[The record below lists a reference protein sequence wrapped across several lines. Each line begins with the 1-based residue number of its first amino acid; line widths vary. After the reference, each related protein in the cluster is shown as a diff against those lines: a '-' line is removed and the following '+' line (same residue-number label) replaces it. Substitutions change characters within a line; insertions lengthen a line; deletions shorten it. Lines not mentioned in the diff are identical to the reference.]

1 MKIELIRCTAFQGIN
16 RKKSASTLYGQ
27 RFRGEN
33 KRRMKSW
40 KICWSLVLAFAST
53 GHVYGGGSG
62 LNVVVVV
69 NQSSSNSVELGNY
82 YCEKRQV
89 PPQNVLR
96 TSWTGANDSWLEAD
110 FETVILNPL
119 LSMISARGLT
129 NQIDYVVVSMDFP
142 FRITEATGYNSTTA
156 DLFYGFKPDGPAMP
170 GLPASC
176 NLPAVSDSSY
186 AGSESIFRYS
196 HPSTAT
202 TNSFLATMI
211 TSTSLDA
218 AKAVVD
224 HGLAGDGAFPTQTVI
239 LGESSDP
246 FRNVRYLNFDDTI
259 FSARLRTNYSILQ
272 TNLDSP
278 LGLSN
283 MLGYQNGHY
292 QFAISPNAF
301 VPGAMADSLTS
312 YGGVIFG
319 LNDHTTLL
327 AFINAS
333 ASGSYG
339 TIVEPCN
346 YLEKFPAPQ
355 NYFYQARG
363 FSLAECYYQSVTN
376 PYQGLL
382 VAEPLSAPF
391 AMRPIATWNNLQY
404 NARLTGVTN
413 LGLQIVGSDLQH
425 PVQQVDLFLDG
436 IFLQSVTNI
445 APTANNIIYVTIN
458 GFPTNYTIPA
468 SASIKSVTS
477 NLTMRLSQAAY
488 VNATKVHA
496 FTHGDRIEL
505 QSFDNT
511 KLGPQV
517 SLSVSNSAGSAAA
530 LTTYLSTSRPNFLD
544 SPARGSRSYSVTN
557 IPQVGSFLE
566 LDVIKT
572 NGQTVV
578 VSLTNNT
585 AGATIAQFAHAFFN
599 SINTA
604 PNLMGAD
611 GVSVENVVMH
621 EDFSFAFG
629 SDDHSGDFDIRPRS
643 PGWPASQVKARMRA
657 GLNLAVTPSTTN
669 TLDVNVTDL
678 QPRNHL
684 YVTAGLTNLPLTA
697 ALNTTTLAD
706 GYHELTA
713 VAYEGSH
720 VRTQTRISQNI
731 VIQNS
736 SLSAT
741 LNLVAGGTNSFVG
754 NTLQFSVVANT
765 NNVSKIELFATGG
778 SLGSVLGQSNA
789 LFNVPGTNVGVG
801 LHPFY
806 AIVTIATGKQYRTQ
820 TIWVRL
826 FETEPPFPVSIS
838 VPPFKLTWPA
848 TPAKTYNIL
857 STTNL
862 TSPFQVRDSVTVS
875 NSFGQWVEPNP
886 TSMQRFYRLQTTN

>member
-1 MKIELIRCTAFQGIN
+1 M
-16 RKKSASTLYGQ
+16 
-27 RFRGEN
+27 
-33 KRRMKSW
+33 
-40 KICWSLVLAFAST
+40 LALTVARQ
-53 GHVYGGGSG
+53 VYGGGSG

-96 TSWTGANDSWLEAD
+96 TTWTGGNVNWFETNV
-110 FETVILNPL
+110 ETVILNPL
-119 LSMISARGLT
+119 FSMMATRGLT
-129 NQIDYVVVSMDFP
+129 NQIDDVVLSMDFP
-142 FRITEATGYNSTTA
+142 YRVDSTNGYNSTTA
-156 DLFYGFKPDGPAMP
+156 VLYYGFKSDDPAPGP
-170 GLPASC
+170 GLPTSC
-176 NLPAVSDSSY
+176 SLPAVSDSSY

-196 HPSTAT
+196 RPATAT
-202 TNSFLATMI
+202 TNSFLAMMI
-211 TSTSLDA
+211 TSTSLDE

-224 HGLAGDGAFPTQTVI
+224 NGVAADGTFPTQTVI
-239 LGESSDP
+239 LGQSSDP
-246 FRNVRYLNFDDTI
+246 FRNIRYVNFDNAI
-259 FSARLRTNYSILQ
+259 FSARFRTNFSILQ

-283 MLGYQNGHY
+283 MLGYLNGV
-292 QFAISPNAF
+292 QLFTISSNAF

-319 LNDHTTLL
+319 PNDHTTLL

-339 TIVEPCN
+339 TVVEPCN
-346 YLEKFPAPQ
+346 YLEKFPSPQ

-363 FSLAECYYQSVTN
+363 FSLAECYYQSVSN

-382 VAEPLSAPF
+382 VGEPLAAPF
-391 AMRPIATWNNLQY
+391 AKAPNAAWNNLPY
-404 NARLTGVTN
+404 NARLIGVTN
-413 LGLQIVGSDLQH
+413 LILQIAGSDLQH
-425 PVQQVDLFLDG
+425 PVQQVDIFLDG
-436 IFLQSVTNI
+436 TFLQTVTNI
-445 APTANNIIYVTIN
+445 APTANNIIYLTIN

-468 SASIKSVTS
+468 GASIKSVTS
-477 NLTMRLSQAAY
+477 NLTVRLSQPAY
-488 VNATKVHA
+488 VNAAKVHA

-511 KLGPQV
+511 KLGAQV
-517 SLSVSNSAGSAAA
+517 SLAVSNSAGSAPA
-530 LTTYLSTSRPNFLD
+530 LTTYLSTSRPSFLD
-544 SPARGSRSYSVTN
+544 SPARGSRSYSATN

-585 AGATIAQFAHAFFN
+585 SGVTIAQFAHAFFTAVN
-599 SINTA
+599 SS
-604 PNLMGAD
+604 PNLTGID

-629 SDDHSGDFDIRPRS
+629 PDDHSGDFDIRPRS
-643 PGWPASQVKARMRA
+643 PGWPASQVKARVR
-657 GLNLAVTPSTTN
+657 GGPNLTVTPSTTN

-678 QPRNHL
+678 QPRDHL
-684 YVTAGLTNLPLTA
+684 YVTAGLTNLSLTV
-697 ALNTTTLAD
+697 ALNTTALAD

-720 VRTQTRISQNI
+720 VRTQKRISQNV

-736 SLSAT
+736 SLSAAF
-741 LNLVAGGTNSFVG
+741 NLVAGGTNSFVG
-754 NTLQFSVVANT
+754 NTLQFSVIANT

-789 LFNVPGTNVGVG
+789 GFNVAGTNVGVG

-806 AIVTIATGKQYRTQ
+806 AIVTTATGKQYRTQ
-820 TIWVRL
+820 TIWVR
-826 FETEPPFPVSIS
+826 FFSTEPPFPVSITA
-838 VPPFKLTWPA
+838 PPLKLTWPA
-848 TPAKTYNIL
+848 TPGKTFNIL

-862 TSPFQVRDSVTVS
+862 TIPFQVRDSVTVS
-875 NSFGQWVEPNP
+875 NSLGQWVETNS
-886 TSMQRFYRLQTTN
+886 TASQRFYRLQTSN

>member
-1 MKIELIRCTAFQGIN
+1 
-16 RKKSASTLYGQ
+16 
-27 RFRGEN
+27 
-33 KRRMKSW
+33 MKSC
-40 KICWSLVLAFAST
+40 KICWSVVLALGIARQ
-53 GHVYGGGSG
+53 VYGGGSG

-96 TSWTGANDSWLEAD
+96 TTWTGGNTNWLESD
-110 FETVILNPL
+110 FEAVILNPL
-119 LSMISARGLT
+119 LSMISTRGLT

-142 FRITEATGYNSTTA
+142 FRIIEATGWNSTTA
-156 DLFYGFKPDGPAMP
+156 DLFYGFKPDDSPPP

-176 NLPAVSDSSY
+176 TLPTVSESSY
-186 AGSESIFRYS
+186 AGSEGIFRYS
-196 HPSTAT
+196 RPTTAT
-202 TNSFLATMI
+202 TNSFLAIMI
-211 TSTSLDA
+211 TSTSLDE

-224 HGLAGDGAFPTQTVI
+224 HGVASDGTFPTQTVI
-239 LGESSDP
+239 LGESTDP

-259 FSARLRTNYSILQ
+259 FSVRLRTNYSILQ

-319 LNDHTTLL
+319 PNDHTTLL
-327 AFINAS
+327 ALINAS

-339 TIVEPCN
+339 TVVEPCN
-346 YLEKFPAPQ
+346 YLAKFPAPQ

-382 VAEPLSAPF
+382 VGEPLAAPF
-391 AMRPIATWNNLQY
+391 AKQPTASWNSLPY
-404 NARLTGVTN
+404 NARLIGVTN
-413 LGLQIVGSDLQH
+413 LSLQVAGSDIQH

-436 IFLQSVTNI
+436 TFLQTVTNI
-445 APTANNIIYVTIN
+445 APTGNNIIYVTIN

-468 SASIKSVTS
+468 GASIKSVTS
-477 NLTMRLSQAAY
+477 NLTVRLSQTAY
-488 VNATKVHA
+488 VNSTKVHA
-496 FTHGDRIEL
+496 FTRGDRIEL

-511 KLGPQV
+511 KFGPQV
-517 SLSVSNSAGSAAA
+517 SLSVSNSAGSAPI
-530 LTTYLSTSRPNFLD
+530 LTTYLSASRPNFLD
-544 SPARGSRSYSVTN
+544 TAARGRRTQDQDHSTYSDHSPYSVTN
-557 IPQVGSFLE
+557 MSIPQIGSFLE
-566 LDVIKT
+566 MDVIKT

-585 AGATIAQFAHAFFN
+585 AGTTIAQFATAFFN
-599 SINTA
+599 TVNSS
-604 PNLMGAD
+604 PNLTGVD

-621 EDFSFAFG
+621 ENFTFVYG
-629 SDDHSGDFDIRPRS
+629 PDDHSGGWDIRPRS
-643 PGWPASQVKARMRA
+643 PGWLASQVKVRVRG
-657 GLNLAVTPSTTN
+657 GLNLTVTPSTTN
-669 TLDVNVTDL
+669 TLDVNLADL

-684 YVTAGLTNLPLTA
+684 YVTAGLTNLPLTV

-706 GYHELTA
+706 GYHDLTA

-720 VRTQTRISQNI
+720 VRTQKRISQNV

-736 SLSAT
+736 SLNAT
-741 LNLVAGGTNSFVG
+741 FNLVAGGTNSFVG
-754 NTLQFSVVANT
+754 NTLQFSVIANT

-789 LFNVPGTNVGVG
+789 VFNVAGTNLGVG

-806 AIVTIATGKQYRTQ
+806 AIVTTVTGKQYRTQ

-838 VPPFKLTWPA
+838 TPPLKLTWPA
-848 TPAKTYNIL
+848 SPGKTYNIL

-862 TSPFQVRDSVTVS
+862 VIPFQIRDSVTVS
-875 NSFGQWVEPNP
+875 NSFGQWAETNA
-886 TSMQRFYRLQTTN
+886 TSRQRFYRLQTTN

>member
-1 MKIELIRCTAFQGIN
+1 
-16 RKKSASTLYGQ
+16 
-27 RFRGEN
+27 
-33 KRRMKSW
+33 MKSW
-40 KICWSLVLAFAST
+40 KICWSVLLILGFPWQ
-53 GHVYGGGSG
+53 VYGGGSG

-89 PPQNVLR
+89 PPQNLLR
-96 TSWTGANDSWLEAD
+96 TTWTGGNDGWLESD

-119 LSMISARGLT
+119 LSMISARGLS

-142 FRITEATGYNSTTA
+142 FRITETTGYNSTTA

-176 NLPAVSDSSY
+176 NLPDTSASSY
-186 AGSESIFRYS
+186 AASEGIFRFS
-196 HPSTAT
+196 RPTNAT
-202 TNSFLATMI
+202 TNSFLAMMI
-211 TSTSLDA
+211 TSTSLDQ

-224 HGLAGDGAFPTQTVI
+224 HGLASDSTFPTQTVI

-246 FRNVRYLNFDDTI
+246 FRNVRYINFDDAI
-259 FSARLRTNYSILQ
+259 FSVRLRTNYSILQ

-283 MLGYQNGHY
+283 MLGYLNGHY
-292 QFAISPNAF
+292 QFTISPNAF

-319 LNDHTTLL
+319 PNDHTTLL

-339 TIVEPCN
+339 TVVEPCN

-363 FSLAECYYQSVTN
+363 FSLAECYYQSVAN

-382 VAEPLSAPF
+382 VGEPLAAPF
-391 AMRPIATWNNLQY
+391 SRPATGTWNTLPY
-404 NARLTGVTN
+404 NARLSGVTN
-413 LGLQIVGSDLQH
+413 LSLQFNGSDRQH
-425 PVQQVDLFLDG
+425 PVQLVDLFLDG
-436 IFLQSVTNI
+436 TFLQSVTNI
-445 APTANNIIYVTIN
+445 TPTPNNLIYVAVN

-468 SASIKSVTS
+468 GATIKSVAS
-477 NLTMRLSQAAY
+477 NLTVRLSSTTY
-488 VNATKVHA
+488 MNATKVNA

-505 QSFDNT
+505 QSFDNS

-517 SLSVSNSAGSAAA
+517 SLAVSNSAGSAAA
-530 LTTYLSTSRPNFLD
+530 LTTYLSASRVSFLD
-544 SPARGSRSYSVTN
+544 SPALGSRSYSVTN

-585 AGATIAQFAHAFFN
+585 SGVTIAQFAKAFFN
-599 SINTA
+599 TVNTS
-604 PNLMGAD
+604 PNLSGAD

-629 SDDHSGDFDIRPRS
+629 QDDHSGDFDLRPRS
-643 PGWPASQVKARMRA
+643 PAWPASQMKARVR
-657 GLNLAVTPSTTN
+657 GGVNLTVTPSTTN
-669 TLDVNVTDL
+669 TLDANVTDL
-678 QPRNHL
+678 QPRDHL
-684 YVTAGLTNLPLTA
+684 YVTAGLTNVPLTV
-697 ALNTTTLAD
+697 ALNTTALAD

-720 VRTQTRISQNI
+720 VRTQKRISQNI
-731 VIQNS
+731 IVQNS

-741 LNLVAGGTNSFVG
+741 FNLVAGGTNSFVG
-754 NTLQFSVVANT
+754 NTLQFSVIANT
-765 NNVSKIELFATGG
+765 NNISKIELFATGG

-789 LFNVPGTNVGVG
+789 VFNVAGTNVGVG

-806 AIVTIATGKQYRTQ
+806 ALVTTAAGKQYRTQ

-826 FETEPPFPVSIS
+826 FSSEPPFPVSIS
-838 VPPFKLTWPA
+838 APPLKLTWAA
-848 TPAKTYNIL
+848 TPGKTYNIL

-862 TSPFQVRDSVTVS
+862 TVPFQVRDSVTVS
-875 NSFGQWVEPNP
+875 NSFGQWVETNA
-886 TSMQRFYRLQTTN
+886 TSRQRFYRLQTTN

>member
-1 MKIELIRCTAFQGIN
+1 
-16 RKKSASTLYGQ
+16 
-27 RFRGEN
+27 
-33 KRRMKSW
+33 MKSS
-40 KICWSLVLAFAST
+40 KCWWSVVLALVIARQ
-53 GHVYGGGSG
+53 VYAGGSG

-96 TSWTGANDSWLEAD
+96 TTWTGGNDGWLETD

-142 FRITEATGYNSTTA
+142 YRITEATGYNSTTA
-156 DLFYGFKPDGPAMP
+156 DLFYGFKPDDPPPGP

-176 NLPAVSDSSY
+176 SLPAVSDSSY
-186 AGSESIFRYS
+186 AASEGIFRYS
-196 HPSTAT
+196 RPVTAT
-202 TNSFLATMI
+202 TNSFLAMMI

-224 HGLAGDGAFPTQTVI
+224 HGLASDGTFPTQTVI

-246 FRNVRYLNFDDTI
+246 FRNLRYLNFDDAI
-259 FSARLRTNYSILQ
+259 FSVRLRTNYSILQ

-283 MLGYQNGHY
+283 MLGYLNGHY

-319 LNDHTTLL
+319 VNDHTTLL

-339 TIVEPCN
+339 TVVEPCN

-363 FSLAECYYQSVTN
+363 FGLAECYYQSLAN

-382 VAEPLSAPF
+382 VGEPLAAPF
-391 AMRPIATWNNLQY
+391 ARPATAAWNNLPY
-404 NARLTGVTN
+404 NARLSGLTN
-413 LGLQIVGSDLQH
+413 LSLQIAGSDLQH

-436 IFLQSVTNI
+436 TFLQTVTNI
-445 APTANNIIYVTIN
+445 ALTANNILYVTLN

-468 SASIKSVTS
+468 GATIKSVTS
-477 NLTMRLSQAAY
+477 NLTVRLSQTAY
-488 VNATKVHA
+488 VNAAKVHA

-505 QSFDNT
+505 QSFDNA

-517 SLSVSNSAGSAAA
+517 SLSVSNSAGSASG
-530 LTTYLSTSRPNFLD
+530 LTTYLSTSRPSFLD
-544 SPARGSRSYSVTN
+544 SPARGGRSYSVTN

-585 AGATIAQFAHAFFN
+585 SGATIAQFATAFFN
-599 SINTA
+599 AINTN
-604 PNLMGAD
+604 PNLLGAD

-621 EDFSFAFG
+621 EDFAFAFG
-629 SDDHSGDFDIRPRS
+629 ADDHSGDFDFRPRS
-643 PGWPASQVKARMRA
+643 PAWPASQLKVRVR
-657 GLNLAVTPSTTN
+657 GGSNLTATPSTTN

-678 QPRNHL
+678 QPRDHL
-684 YVTAGLTNLPLTA
+684 YVTAGLTNLPLTVSI
-697 ALNTTTLAD
+697 NTTTLAD

-720 VRTQTRISQNI
+720 VRTQKRVSQYV

-736 SLSAT
+736 PLSAT
-741 LNLVAGGTNSFVG
+741 LNLVAGGSNSFVG

-765 NNVSKIELFATGG
+765 NNVSRIELFATGG
-778 SLGSVLGQSNA
+778 SLGSVLGQLSG
-789 LFNVPGTNVGVG
+789 LFNIVGTNVGVG

-806 AIVTIATGKQYRTQ
+806 ALVTTATGKQYRTQ
-820 TIWVRL
+820 TLWVRL
-826 FETEPPFPVSIS
+826 FTTDAAFPVSIS
-838 VPPFKLTWPA
+838 GPPFKLTWPA
-848 TPAKTYNIL
+848 TPGKTYNIL

-862 TSPFQVRDSVTVS
+862 TIPFQVRDSVTAP
-875 NSFGQWVEPNP
+875 NALGQWMETNVAA
-886 TSMQRFYRLQTTN
+886 MQRFYRLQTTN

>member
-1 MKIELIRCTAFQGIN
+1 MAIARQ
-16 RKKSASTLYGQ
+16 
-27 RFRGEN
+27 
-33 KRRMKSW
+33 
-40 KICWSLVLAFAST
+40 
-53 GHVYGGGSG
+53 VYGGGSG

-96 TSWTGANDSWLEAD
+96 TTWTGGNDGWLESD
-110 FETVILNPL
+110 FESVILNPL
-119 LSMISARGLT
+119 LSMISTRGLT

-176 NLPAVSDSSY
+176 NLPAVSDNSY

-196 HPSTAT
+196 RPTTAT
-202 TNSFLATMI
+202 TNSFLAIMI

-224 HGLAGDGAFPTQTVI
+224 HGVASDGTFPMQTVI
-239 LGESSDP
+239 LGENTTDP
-246 FRNVRYLNFDDTI
+246 FRNVRYVNFDDAI
-259 FSARLRTNYSILQ
+259 FSVRMRTNYSILQ

-292 QFAISPNAF
+292 QFTISPDAF

-312 YGGVIFG
+312 YGGIIFG
-319 LNDHTTLL
+319 PNDHTTLL

-339 TIVEPCN
+339 TVVEPCA

-363 FSLAECYYQSVTN
+363 FSLAECYYQSVAN

-382 VAEPLSAPF
+382 VGEPLAAPF
-391 AMRPIATWNNLQY
+391 AKPPSAAWNNLPY
-404 NARLTGVTN
+404 NARLSGVTN
-413 LGLQIVGSDLQH
+413 LNLQIAGSDLQH

-436 IFLQSVTNI
+436 TFLQTVTNI
-445 APTANNIIYVTIN
+445 GPTPNNIINVTVN

-468 SASIKSVTS
+468 GATIKSVTS
-477 NLTMRLSQAAY
+477 NLVFRLSQTPY
-488 VNATKVHA
+488 MNATKVHA
-496 FTHGDRIEL
+496 FAHGDRIEL

-511 KLGPQV
+511 KLGPQIPV
-517 SLSVSNSAGSAAA
+517 SVSNSAGSAAA
-530 LTTYLSTSRPNFLD
+530 LTTYLSSSRPNFLD
-544 SPARGSRSYSVTN
+544 SPARGTRSYSVTN
-557 IPQVGSFLE
+557 VPQVGSFLE

-572 NGQTVV
+572 NGQTTV

-585 AGATIAQFAHAFFN
+585 SGVTIAQFAKAFFN
-599 SINTA
+599 TVNSS
-604 PNLMGAD
+604 PNLTGAD

-629 SDDHSGDFDIRPRS
+629 PNDHSGDFDLRPRS
-643 PGWPASQVKARMRA
+643 PGWPASQVRARVRGGM
-657 GLNLAVTPSTTN
+657 NLTVTPTTTN

-678 QPRNHL
+678 QPRDHL
-684 YVTAGLTNLPLTA
+684 YVTAGLTNLPLTV
-697 ALNTTTLAD
+697 ALNTSTLAD
-706 GYHELTA
+706 GYHDLTA

-720 VRTQTRISQNI
+720 VRTQKRISQNVI
-731 VIQNS
+731 IQNS

-741 LNLVAGGTNSFVG
+741 FNLVAGGTNSFVG
-754 NTLQFSVVANT
+754 NTLQFSVTANT

-789 LFNVPGTNVGVG
+789 VFNVAGTNLGLG

-806 AIVTIATGKQYRTQ
+806 AIVTTATGKQYRTQ
-820 TIWVRL
+820 TISVRL
-826 FETEPPFPVSIS
+826 FATEPSFPVSIS
-838 VPPFKLTWPA
+838 APPLKLTWPA
-848 TPAKTYNIL
+848 TPGKTYNIL

-862 TSPFQVRDSVTVS
+862 TIPFQVRDSVTVS
-875 NSFGQWVEPNP
+875 NSLGQWVETNA
-886 TSMQRFYRLQTTN
+886 TSRQRFYRLQTTN